1 MKQQIEIC
9 LKINKIKNYQSF
21 IKLIPN
27 TINGEKIIN
36 HENLELNPIY
46 LELKSFKN
54 IQINDDSVEKA
65 IKKIK
70 PNVIITDAFS
80 TPLLQVIK
88 TNASIICFID
98 KQNIPKSDVMGFLK
112 KRVHIPKNPEEMI
125 KILNKELKKDNRLV
139 IDKNFYNK
147 FYKLKKS
154 LKSIVH

>member
-1 MKQQIEIC
+1 MSKNLTKKYASKLKIIELGSLKENCINLDYSQSTKKKILYIPITFNNFLIPSFESTQFERMKQQIEIC
-9 LKINKIKNYQSF
+9 SKINKLKNYQSF

-27 TINGEKIIN
+27 TIDGEKIIN

-80 TPLLQVIK
+80 TPLFETIK

-98 KQNIPKSDVMGFLK
+98 
-112 KRVHIPKNPEEMI
+112 
-125 KILNKELKKDNRLV
+125 
-139 IDKNFYNK
+139 
-147 FYKLKKS
+147 
-154 LKSIVH
+154 